1 MSYDLK
7 TPRVP
12 RLVGRALRAA
22 CETLES
28 NRVGAALQR
37 GLVWGVGLDTLGSS
51 HVTGVPSLAPELP
64 VHEDAMATEGTLTS
78 RLPQLQALAETG
90 THKGPGGAPTI
101 ADYARAYRDGSR
113 TPLDVAERFLSFVE
127 EDKRAKNGPL
137 GAVFVSVDA
146 EDLLAQAKASAAR
159 WARGEPLSVLDG
171 VPVPVKDEMD
181 QLGHPTTAGS
191 LVLDQHH
198 RATRDAVVVARLRQ
212 AGALLVG
219 KTNMQELGAGAT
231 GLNVPRGTPRNPW
244 NPEHHTGGSS
254 SGSATAVALGLA
266 PLAVGCDGGGS
277 IRIPASLCGLVG
289 LKGSYGRMSSGGL
302 VPLSPS
308 LQHSGPITGTVA
320 DCAVGYAV
328 MAGRDPGDVF
338 SLPQP
343 PVDVGGLLDGLA
355 TASMTGV
362 RLGIYRPWFDDADPG
377 VRATCHNVLDLLRQ
391 AGAVLV
397 DVTVPQLELARV
409 AHLAIVASES
419 RLFLEEYGAKR
430 DQLSFDVRLGFAI
443 GRAIEARHVQQAQ
456 RHRRALGR
464 AWHAMLHGI
473 DALVTPTT
481 PVTAPPIRPD
491 ALLMGEADSALLGAL
506 MRFTSHSNLIGVPGL
521 SVPVGFSSGLPV
533 GLQLLGKAWDEGRLL
548 QIGAA
553 VETVTAPQRSRR
565 PVNSLYL
572 LS

>member
-28 NRVGAALQR
+28 DRVGAALQR
-37 GLVWGVGLDTLGSS
+37 GLVWGVGLDTLSS
-51 HVTGVPSLAPELP
+51 TQVAGVPSLAPDLP
-64 VHEDAMATEGTLTS
+64 VHKDAMATETVLST
-78 RLPQLQALAETG
+78 RLPRLQALADTG

-101 ADYARAYRDGSR
+101 ADYARAYREGSR
-113 TPLDVAERFLSFVE
+113 TPLDVAERFLRIVHEQREQPNS
-127 EDKRAKNGPL
+127 PL
-137 GAVFVSVDA
+137 GAVFFSVDKD
-146 EDLLAQAKASAAR
+146 DLLAQATASSAR

-181 QLGHPTTAGS
+181 QIGHPTTAGS
-191 LVLDQHH
+191 LVMDQQR
-198 RATRDAVVVARLRQ
+198 RATRDATVVARLRQ

-289 LKGSYGRMSSGGL
+289 LKGTYGRMSNGGL

-320 DCAVGYAV
+320 DCAIGYAV

-343 PVDVGGLLDGLA
+343 PVDVADLVDGLA
-355 TASMTGV
+355 SASLAGV
-362 RLGIYRPWFDDADPG
+362 RLGIYRPWFDDASPG
-377 VRATCHNVLDLLRQ
+377 VRATCHDVLDRLRQ

-397 DVTVPQLELARV
+397 DVTVPHLELARV
-409 AHLAIVASES
+409 AHLAIVAAES
-419 RLFLEEYGAKR
+419 RLFLEEFGARR

-443 GRAIEARHVQQAQ
+443 GRAIEPRHVQQAQ
-456 RHRRALGR
+456 RHRRALGH
-464 AWHAMLHGI
+464 AWHAMLHTI

-506 MRFTSHSNLIGVPGL
+506 MRFTSHANLIGVPGL
-521 SVPVGFSSGLPV
+521 SVPIGFSDGLPV

-553 VETVTAPQRSRR
+553 VETTTAAQRTRQPRSA
-565 PVNSLYL
+565 LHL